1 MILTYKLGDFYVS
14 FLVFRETEFIE
25 MPCIPAIYW
34 IHERRIDE
42 THDFFFQY
50 LVKLVPELKNARN
63 LYLVTDHETA
73 IINAIKIN
81 LPEIDLFRC
90 SIHAIEHV
98 KRKLPSLQTPKE
110 DRNRIKKEVK
120 ELFMQ
125 SNYVA
130 YLTQLA
136 FQFDW
141 PSQFSTYFQ
150 KNIPVDIDKLGF
162 WDGQRYGRTE
172 ITINQSESL
181 NAVL

>member
-1 MILTYKLGDFYVS
+1 MKHTI
-14 FLVFRETEFIE
+14 
-25 MPCIPAIYW
+25 
-34 IHERRIDE
+34 
-42 THDFFFQY
+42 FFQY

-73 IINAIKIN
+73 IINAIKRN

-90 SIHAIEHV
+90 SIHAIEDV
-98 KRKLPSLQTPKE
+98 KRKLQSLQIPKE

-130 YLTQLA
+130 Y
-136 FQFDW
+136 
-141 PSQFSTYFQ
+141 FSKYFQ

-162 WDGQRYGRTE
+162 CVTLGFSALRKNRNYH
-172 ITINQSESL
+172 QSIRKT
-181 NAVL
+181 